1 MKDIQFHILDVLT
14 RDQVI
19 VSEHDEGREVYY
31 DDDFDDERATPV
43 SSADHARATPNRREM
58 IIHLFGRTAGG
69 QNVRI
74 DVGGFKP
81 FFYVR
86 IPSFETRGAAMLT
99 LKEYIKKQAKLR
111 ESDFRLVF
119 EQRQPFYGF
128 TAGGK
133 FPFVKIELPSMQA
146 FRNVKNLFLNK
157 ESKPQTRSRLAAPFG
172 GVAPEVYE
180 TSLDPMLRF
189 FHLRDIQPCG
199 WATISG
205 IPEPEDEEGM
215 MEIECDWEEVSPVAA
230 AAVAPFT
237 IVSWDI
243 ECFSATGDFPRAI
256 RGFEKT
262 GKELYLLAT
271 DEESCIELVLDA
283 FGYGRGRMTPAPL
296 KSAPPSKERI
306 LQIVNPIAS
315 ALAANLKQAGH
326 MAADRDEAMAQL
338 AKQLNK
344 SFGGKVALGGDP
356 IIQIGVSLA
365 RTGSENDRERHM
377 FVFPSCSAVEGIE
390 VHEYKT
396 EREMILG
403 FAEWLVECDPDIL
416 VGYNVFGFDER
427 YLFDRC
433 TLLGIDQDDAIQGM
447 NRLNSLGGELKC
459 EEKRLSSSALGD
471 NIMYVW
477 SAQGHLQVDL
487 YQYVKRTITLESYKL
502 DNVAKHFMRGKLK
515 TVPQLLDGTN
525 LNLTLAGAVVDAK
538 LGRAIVLLDEDGEEV
553 SQKLTVVAVGEGGQ
567 VEVSG
572 DLGDEWEDATHWVIV
587 KDDVSPQDIFRLH
600 TGDADDRAIVAK
612 YCLQDCDLVLDLY
625 RKLDVFN
632 NAMAMA
638 NVCSVPVGY
647 IFMRGQGIKIESLM
661 FKEAYAKGQAI
672 ITLPQPA
679 RYNTAADD
687 EPKEDSYEGAIVLKP
702 MIGLHDSPVGVAD
715 FASLYPSTI
724 VSENISHD
732 MLVWVKD
739 YDMEGNYICTS
750 WGSEEYDRHPDYR
763 YTDIEF
769 DILRPDPKDTRK
781 DPKKIK
787 MGMRVCRYAQPA
799 DQVKG
804 TVPQIIQKLLAARK
818 ATRVLAAKESDPLKA
833 ALLDTQQN
841 AYKITANSLYGQ
853 LGSGTFK
860 IRLQHLAASVT
871 GYGRK
876 QIMFAKAVIEE
887 LFPGAITVYGD
898 TDSLFV
904 KFKPIGT
911 DGTLLTGRDARIR
924 VIELTGE
931 AGHLVSQALKSPHD
945 FEFDKVYDPLLLF
958 SKKRY
963 AGKMY
968 ENENKPDSFCYK
980 YMGLALK
987 RRGNAPIV
995 KKIYGKAM
1003 EQVLDFTDVPGAADM
1018 VREGCREL
1026 VDGKVSMALLT
1037 VTKSLSAEYKN
1048 PSSVEQKVLAD
1059 RIAARDPGNAPAPG
1073 ERVGFAYVLP
1083 PVGQL
1088 AAKLQGD
1095 RIETPTYIKE
1105 KGLRMDYK
1113 HYILKQISSPI
1124 SQMFGILLENM
1135 KEYTKGM
1142 LPENYEDLDF
1152 DKQMVLR
1159 ERIASQLLF
1168 DEALRICEGNEQ
1180 KVAKRV
1186 FFGKATVMTE
1196 PAFGKATVMTEQQ
1209 EPIQRSQKV
1218 LRLPPTRANPQLKQA
1233 KIDSFFSD
1241 TAMLML
1247 IKAKKKAAAAV
1258 SETA

>member
-1 MKDIQFHILDVLT
+1 M
-14 RDQVI
+14 I
-19 VSEHDEGREVYY
+19 V
-31 DDDFDDERATPV
+31 
-43 SSADHARATPNRREM
+43 
-58 IIHLFGRTAGG
+58 
-69 QNVRI
+69 
-74 DVGGFKP
+74 
-81 FFYVR
+81 
-86 IPSFETRGAAMLT
+86 
-99 LKEYIKKQAKLR
+99 
-111 ESDFRLVF
+111 
-119 EQRQPFYGF
+119 
-128 TAGGK
+128 
-133 FPFVKIELPSMQA
+133 
-146 FRNVKNLFLNK
+146 
-157 ESKPQTRSRLAAPFG
+157 
-172 GVAPEVYE
+172 
-180 TSLDPMLRF
+180 
-189 FHLRDIQPCG
+189 
-199 WATISG
+199 
-205 IPEPEDEEGM
+205 
-215 MEIECDWEEVSPVAA
+215 
-230 AAVAPFT
+230 
-237 IVSWDI
+237 
-243 ECFSATGDFPRAI
+243 
-256 RGFEKT
+256 
-262 GKELYLLAT
+262 
-271 DEESCIELVLDA
+271 
-283 FGYGRGRMTPAPL
+283 
-296 KSAPPSKERI
+296 
-306 LQIVNPIAS
+306 
-315 ALAANLKQAGH
+315 
-326 MAADRDEAMAQL
+326 
-338 AKQLNK
+338 
-344 SFGGKVALGGDP
+344 
-356 IIQIGVSLA
+356 
-365 RTGSENDRERHM
+365 
-377 FVFPSCSAVEGIE
+377 
-390 VHEYKT
+390 
-396 EREMILG
+396 G
-403 FAEWLVECDPDIL
+403 FAEWLVERDPDIL

-427 YLFDRC
+427 YVFDRC
-433 TLLGIDQDDAIQGM
+433 VLLGIDQEEGIQRM
-447 NRLNSLGGELKC
+447 NRLMDLGGELKC

-477 SAQGHLQVDL
+477 SAQGRLQVDL

-515 TVPQLLDGTN
+515 KVPQLLDGTN
-525 LNLTLAGAVVDAK
+525 LVLTLAGAVADAK
-538 LGRAIVLLDEDGEEV
+538 VGRAVVLLDENGEEV
-553 SQKLTVVAVGEGGQ
+553 SEKLTVCGVGEGGQ
-567 VEVSG
+567 VEVAG
-572 DLGDEWEDATHWVIV
+572 ELGEEWQDATHWVIV

-600 TGDADDRAIVAK
+600 TGDAGDRAIVAK

-625 RKLDVFN
+625 KKLDVFN

-679 RYNTAADD
+679 RYGPVVDD

-702 MIGLHDSPVGVAD
+702 IIGLHDSPVGVAD

-739 YDMEGNYICTS
+739 YDLDGNYVCTS
-750 WGSEEYDRHPDYR
+750 WGSEEYDGHPSYR

-799 DQVKG
+799 GEVKG

-818 ATRVLAAKESDPLKA
+818 ATRVLAAKETDPLKA
-833 ALLDTQQN
+833 ALLDNQQN

-904 KFKPIGT
+904 KFKPISS
-911 DGTLLTGRDARIR
+911 DGALLTGREARIR

-931 AGHLVSQALKSPHD
+931 AGHIVSQALKSPHD

-968 ENENKPDSFCYK
+968 ENENKPDDFCYK

-1003 EQVLDFTDVPGAADM
+1003 EQVLDFTDVPAAADI
-1018 VREGCREL
+1018 VREGCSEL
-1026 VDGKVSMALLT
+1026 VSGKVSMALLT
-1037 VTKSLSAEYKN
+1037 VTKSLAAEYKN
-1048 PSSVEQKVLAD
+1048 PSGVEQKVLAD

-1095 RIETPTYIKE
+1095 RIETPAYIKE
-1105 KGLRMDYK
+1105 KGLRIDYR
-1113 HYILKQISSPI
+1113 HYILRQISSPV
-1124 SQMFGILLENM
+1124 SQMFGILLEHM
-1135 KEYTKGM
+1135 KEDTKSM
-1142 LPENYEDLDF
+1142 VPDNYEDLDF
-1152 DKQMVLR
+1152 EKQMAHR
-1159 ERIASQLLF
+1159 ERIASHLLF
-1168 DEALRICEGNEQ
+1168 DEALRVCEANEQ
-1180 KVAKRV
+1180 RTAKRV
-1186 FFGKATVMTE
+1186 FFGAATVMTATASA
-1196 PAFGKATVMTEQQ
+1196 PAAAAPAPT
-1209 EPIQRSQKV
+1209 QRKV
-1218 LRLPPTRANPQLKQA
+1218 AAVPVRTGPQLKQT

-1247 IKAKKKAAAAV
+1247 IKSKKKAAAAAA
-1258 SETA
+1258 EAKG